1 MSNKVQEINYFKG
14 VVSHPNSIS
23 AQPGTLRAVK
33 NGWHIR
39 DGIVDKRPGFSI
51 TNPQKAPGFLSQ
63 FTGMRNQVDFTFVR
77 QDQTLGNFSP
87 TNGFFPLT
95 GGDTT
100 DAYNVTSTAGT
111 GNGNAYFQT
120 ATWQNRIK
128 RPLVATAK
136 FLNSASIKTGPFV
149 NLYDLSTGLLLS
161 QGSDSGTSTQPQVQ
175 GMCFGANS
183 DGFPCL
189 YISRLDTNK
198 IYSVDLTTIGP
209 SLSFGVVAGNGSTG
223 LGTGAGLTTLAL
235 GPIYG
240 ITFFQDGS
248 NKSHLYACVSN
259 GILDLNITDNTST
272 LIAGSTSSGYV
283 NSTGASARFNNPWGI
298 DYFADVHD
306 ELYVADFNN
315 NAIRKVVVSTG
326 VVTTFA
332 GNSSGSSGNVDAK
345 RTAARFHGPRGLSC
359 LTPVSGASSQSDTIF
374 VTDVSNFSI
383 RQITNAA
390 VVTTI
395 TGGLFSLHLS
405 GYQDGM
411 FSDAAFSSNLGEL
424 AVFQDLDAPIT
435 QTFSSDIKLFV
446 ADQGNSRVRCV
457 DNGPNGGA
465 VSTWAGMGNGI
476 DVGSNYYQSNNFLGY
491 AGGVFNCPRSLG
503 EYGFSTFEFNGT
515 TYLNTARGVLAG
527 DLVVSNAGTINSN
540 QFKYAGAPQGLDLSL
555 SLVGSPGT
563 LLAADTNV
571 GYRLVWGRKTANGT
585 TILGAPSSEAIISNP
600 SGAGSVK
607 DVQIVSNIPPGI
619 DANWSYQLYRTTVNT
634 PASASPGDSEFLCF
648 ESNPTSTDLANGFV
662 TITDSTPDALLGA
675 ALYTNATQETLSQ
688 ANTEPP
694 VCMDMCLF
702 GGMAIYANTTQRQQM
717 NVNLVG
723 TSAFTNGDVIS
734 FAFSDT
740 ALNFHIT
747 ANSGGET
754 ISTGTFQF
762 FTGGTASTNI
772 QNTAQSICRVL
783 NGFLSNRHI
792 RAFYVSPFN
801 GTPGQIVLQSVFLG
815 GEAWSITC
823 TAADSAMFSPT
834 IPSSGT
840 AYASSAEA
848 RANGI
853 YVSKVNQ
860 PDAVPLV
867 NNFIVGSSSESIRR
881 VLPLRTS
888 VIIIKERSVWRLTG
902 SDPSSIS
909 ITLLDNTVSLR
920 AEHSASLLNNE

>member
-332 GNSSGSSGNVDAK
+332 GSSCGSSGNVDATG
-345 RTAARFHGPRGLSC
+345 TAARFHGPRGLSC
-359 LTPVSGASSQSDTIF
+359 LTPVSDAS
-374 VTDVSNFSI
+374 
-383 RQITNAA
+383 
-390 VVTTI
+390 
-395 TGGLFSLHLS
+395 
-405 GYQDGM
+405 
-411 FSDAAFSSNLGEL
+411 FSSNLGEL

-515 TYLNTARGVLAG
+515 TYLNTA
-527 DLVVSNAGTINSN
+527 
-540 QFKYAGAPQGLDLSL
+540 
-555 SLVGSPGT
+555 
-563 LLAADTNV
+563 
-571 GYRLVWGRKTANGT
+571 
-585 TILGAPSSEAIISNP
+585 
-600 SGAGSVK
+600 
-607 DVQIVSNIPPGI
+607 
-619 DANWSYQLYRTTVNT
+619 
-634 PASASPGDSEFLCF
+634 
-648 ESNPTSTDLANGFV
+648 
-662 TITDSTPDALLGA
+662 
-675 ALYTNATQETLSQ
+675 
-688 ANTEPP
+688 
-694 VCMDMCLF
+694 
-702 GGMAIYANTTQRQQM
+702 
-717 NVNLVG
+717 
-723 TSAFTNGDVIS
+723 
-734 FAFSDT
+734 
-740 ALNFHIT
+740 
-747 ANSGGET
+747 
-754 ISTGTFQF
+754 
-762 FTGGTASTNI
+762 
-772 QNTAQSICRVL
+772 
-783 NGFLSNRHI
+783 
-792 RAFYVSPFN
+792 
-801 GTPGQIVLQSVFLG
+801 
-815 GEAWSITC
+815 
-823 TAADSAMFSPT
+823 
-834 IPSSGT
+834 
-840 AYASSAEA
+840 
-848 RANGI
+848 
-853 YVSKVNQ
+853 
-860 PDAVPLV
+860 
-867 NNFIVGSSSESIRR
+867 
-881 VLPLRTS
+881 
-888 VIIIKERSVWRLTG
+888 
-902 SDPSSIS
+902 
-909 ITLLDNTVSLR
+909 
-920 AEHSASLLNNE
+920 